1 MIGDILGTNLFQS
14 KNISFTLLEP
24 DRSNLASYPC
34 DSKNDKFS
42 LNLKGGG
49 FSFFVIRDL
58 SIFRVVIRDLSPFHA
73 VIRENLR

>member
-1 MIGDILGTNLFQS
+1 MKNV
-14 KNISFTLLEP
+14 KNIENQYHDTFLE
-24 DRSNLASYPC
+24 
-34 DSKNDKFS
+34 S
-42 LNLKGGG
+42 LRLHLNEGG